1 MPVSSTNS
9 GSSNRRALRRSAAS
23 PQKSKDASKQ
33 TRMHR
38 PVVVTGSQTLFGTTD
53 GTLGVVLGLDSRTAA
68 FFACLEKAMS
78 RVLRPVGDFS
88 HELFRSCKTERRTH
102 PAHGFVD
109 GDLVE
114 TFVDLDR
121 PLMEAVVK
129 EMNRDG
135 GWELDDIALRT
146 DDNKE
151 IEGDDFSVELT
162 VDDVL
167 SMVEEI
173 SMLH

>member
-1 MPVSSTNS
+1 
-9 GSSNRRALRRSAAS
+9 
-23 PQKSKDASKQ
+23 
-33 TRMHR
+33 MHR

-78 RVLRPVGDFS
+78 RVIRPVGDFS

-121 PLMEAVVK
+121 SLMEAVVK

-135 GWELDDIALRT
+135 GWEVDEVTLRS
-146 DDNKE
+146 DDNANKDAE
-151 IEGDDFSVELT
+151 EEDFSIELT

>member
-1 MPVSSTNS
+1 
-9 GSSNRRALRRSAAS
+9 
-23 PQKSKDASKQ
+23 
-33 TRMHR
+33 
-38 PVVVTGSQTLFGTTD
+38 VVTGSQTLFGTAD
-53 GTLGVVLGLDSRTAA
+53 GTLGVVLGLDGRTAA

-78 RVLRPVGDFS
+78 RVIRPVGDFS
-88 HELFRSCKTERRTH
+88 HELFRSCKTESRTH

-121 PLMEAVVK
+121 SLMEAVVK
-129 EMNRDG
+129 DMNRDG
-135 GWELDDIALRT
+135 GWEVDDMALKSKE
-146 DDNKE
+146 NKAADE
-151 IEGDDFSVELT
+151 EDFSVELT
-162 VDDVL
+162 VEDVL